1 MKIDS
6 QHHLLAAAAAAA
18 LTAATGCAT
27 EPPTEP
33 HLAEA
38 PDPSAACV
46 IPAIDVA
53 RSLLVSPTSQSEQT
67 QLRTRFTVTRIMKH
81 ILDSSG
87 AARPASGHELFRR
100 WWDTQNRS
108 TAAVFADNPHCD
120 DGGGTINGYP
130 VACPRNE
137 GALAT
142 AQPDS
147 HFPVAL
153 IYRPDLAAR
162 DGSTCGE
169 ARVLIA
175 KPNDATGRNL
185 AIFEAAIPNPE
196 PGCGLAGCRKIAQFW
211 ASLSTNDSSPQRLDA
226 LERFFFTGLKQ
237 ATDGVTTR
245 PALDA
250 ANLGL
255 PDAAGARRG
264 QIRTNQFMTGP
275 SPRVWQLREFQL
287 ARACTG
293 TSCRLYFEPV
303 SVKGNPWGAL
313 WNDADPSPLGPAF
326 RADLLDQL
334 PSLAAGDVNALG
346 YALAGAY
353 NAGQSNAGGTENR
366 YTVHLGLGDPAGFR
380 QAITDRLAALGISLT
395 AEEIAT
401 RATTQ
406 SCGGCHQLTNN
417 AALGGLDAAGAPL
430 TWPPSAG
437 FAHVL
442 ESGARSPALENVF
455 LPRRRQLLTQLLLD
469 TCATTC
475 AAPSAGPSAALSAPD
490 PTPLAGKHIVH

>member
-1 MKIDS
+1 MKIHP
-6 QHHLLAAAAAAA
+6 QHRLFAAAIATSIGCTSEPEGPLLAE
-18 LTAATGCAT
+18 
-27 EPPTEP
+27 EPD
-33 HLAEA
+33 L
-38 PDPSAACV
+38 SAACT
-46 IPAIDVA
+46 IPAIYVD

-67 QLRTRFTVTRIMKH
+67 QLRARFAVTRIMKH
-81 ILDSSG
+81 IRDSSG
-87 AARPASGHELFRR
+87 AARPADGHELFRR

-108 TAAVFADNPHCD
+108 TAARFADNPHCD

-130 VACPRNE
+130 VACARNE

-147 HFPVAL
+147 HFPVAV

-175 KPNDATGRNL
+175 KPSDATGRNL

-211 ASLSTNDSSPQRLDA
+211 VRLSAIDSFPQRLDA
-226 LERFFFTGLKQ
+226 LERFFFTGLKLAQ
-237 ATDGVTTR
+237 DGVTTR

-293 TSCRLYFEPV
+293 ASCRLYFEPV

-313 WNDADPSPLGPAF
+313 FNDADPHPRGAAF

-334 PSLAAGDVNALG
+334 PALAAQDVNALG
-346 YALAGAY
+346 YAPGGAY
-353 NAGQSNAGGTENR
+353 NAGQSNASGSENR
-366 YTVHLGLGDPAGFR
+366 YASQLGLGDPAGFR
-380 QAITDRLAALGISLT
+380 QAITDRLAALGIPLT

-442 ESGARSPALENVF
+442 ESGTRSPALTNVF
-455 LPRRRQLLTQLLLD
+455 LPRRQQLLSQLLLD
-469 TCATTC
+469 TCEATC
-475 AAPSAGPSAALSAPD
+475 AAPSAPD

>member
-1 MKIDS
+1 MKTHS
-6 QHHLLAAAAAAA
+6 QLCLSAIAFTTAIGCTADPSEPLL
-18 LTAATGCAT
+18 T
-27 EPPTEP
+27 EEP
-33 HLAEA
+33 
-38 PDPSAACV
+38 DQSAACTV
-46 IPAIDVA
+46 PTINID
-53 RSLLVSPTSQSEQT
+53 RSLFVSPTTQSEQS
-67 QLRTRFTVTRIMKH
+67 QLRQRFTVTRIMKH
-81 ILDSSG
+81 IRDSSG
-87 AARPASGHELFRR
+87 AARPADGHELFRR

-108 TAAVFADNPHCD
+108 TAARFADNPHCD

-130 VACPRNE
+130 VACARNE

-147 HFPVAL
+147 HFPVAV

-169 ARVLIA
+169 ARVVIA

-211 ASLSTNDSSPQRLDA
+211 ANLSAIGSFPQRLDA
-226 LERFFFTGLKQ
+226 LDRFFFTGLKQ

-250 ANLGL
+250 GNLGL

-275 SPRVWQLREFQL
+275 NPRVWQLREFQL

-293 TSCRLYFEPV
+293 TSCRLFFEPV

-313 WNDADPSPLGPAF
+313 WNDADPHPLGPAF
-326 RADLLDQL
+326 RVDFLGQL
-334 PSLAAGDVNALG
+334 QALAADDVNALG
-346 YALAGAY
+346 CSLSGAY

-366 YTVHLGLGDPAGFR
+366 YAVQLGLGDPAGFR
-380 QAITDRLAALGISLT
+380 QAITDQLAALGIPLT
-395 AEEIAT
+395 AEEIAM

-417 AALGGLDAAGAPL
+417 AALGGLDAAGNPL

-437 FAHVL
+437 FAHVV
-442 ESGARSPALENVF
+442 ETGNRSPALDNVF
-455 LPRRRQLLTQLLLD
+455 LPRRKQLLSQFLLD
-469 TCATTC
+469 TCAATC
-475 AAPSAGPSAALSAPD
+475 TAPLAPD
-490 PTPLAGKHIVH
+490 PTPLAGKNIVH